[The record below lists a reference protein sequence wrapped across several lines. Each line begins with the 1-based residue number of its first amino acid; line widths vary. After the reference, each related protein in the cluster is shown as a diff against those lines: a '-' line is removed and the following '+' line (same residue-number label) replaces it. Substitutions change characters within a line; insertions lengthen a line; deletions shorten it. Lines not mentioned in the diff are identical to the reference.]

1 MRSMAELWGQRAWE
15 TGPQLA
21 TATGC
26 LLMEERYVL
35 HSKVLD
41 SPIGST
47 LAINGC
53 TSLKTWGCDL
63 IETLRKEF

>member
-41 SPIGST
+41 LPTGST
-47 LAINGC
+47 LQWVRVAQDIMLDDHDGVAA
-53 TSLKTWGCDL
+53 
-63 IETLRKEF
+63 